1 MDDREG
7 LMDLRLFL
15 NGLTWSG
22 SLKPA
27 LQAGLVA
34 TAAMAGYVTFMPLP
48 PKSAATG
55 TTGTFVTAEQPLWA
69 GLIERPDVD
78 TPPPPE
84 PATSASYVV
93 QEPVLTHNAS
103 KALGPVSAALLP
115 KAPLGK
121 PVSPPRRPQLAEDTS
136 NRAAAVITPASVVMS
151 DPEVKPA
158 QRNLL
163 SPVTDRLPATG
174 VLLKP
179 IHAFGDAVHNLIKS
193 F

>member
-1 MDDREG
+1 
-7 LMDLRLFL
+7 MDLRLFL
-15 NGLTWSG
+15 NGLTRSG

-78 TPPPPE
+78 TPPLSE

-93 QEPVLTHNAS
+93 QEPVFKRNAS
-103 KALGPVSAALLP
+103 KGPVSAALLP
-115 KAPLGK
+115 KAPLVK

-136 NRAAAVITPASVVMS
+136 SRAAAVITPASVVMS
-151 DPEVKPA
+151 NPEVKPA